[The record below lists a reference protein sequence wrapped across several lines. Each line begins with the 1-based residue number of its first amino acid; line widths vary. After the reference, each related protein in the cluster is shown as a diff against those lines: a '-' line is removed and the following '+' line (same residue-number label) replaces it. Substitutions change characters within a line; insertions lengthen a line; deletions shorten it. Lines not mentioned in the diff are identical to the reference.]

1 MKFISSYQD
10 ADFVYIAMEYMAIG
24 DVSKTFT
31 NDYRWNESDTK
42 AVIEQVLH
50 GLVAMHKESI
60 THRDLKPEVCTLP
73 CEGTAVKPNS
83 HQNIFLCL
91 PAGTAQVIHVKI
103 GDFGASK
110 HVPLSSTSTFLKT
123 SIGTV
128 GYMAP
133 EMLDTSIAKTNEVDI
148 WSLGCILFRMFTG
161 SLLFKDLS
169 ELYKYA
175 LSPPPQTLGLENIG
189 FSAPCVNFLNDALQ
203 ASPEDRPSAQACLE
217 RDWIMNKAPGLQYT
231 IGNDLYTSLS
241 MVGVGAPNIDTFR
254 QTVAEDKEDEGAGLS
269 REDI

>member
-1 MKFISSYQD
+1 
-10 ADFVYIAMEYMAIG
+10 
-24 DVSKTFT
+24 
-31 NDYRWNESDTK
+31 
-42 AVIEQVLH
+42 
-50 GLVAMHKESI
+50 
-60 THRDLKPEVCTLP
+60 
-73 CEGTAVKPNS
+73 
-83 HQNIFLCL
+83 
-91 PAGTAQVIHVKI
+91 
-103 GDFGASK
+103 
-110 HVPLSSTSTFLKT
+110 
-123 SIGTV
+123 
-128 GYMAP
+128 
-133 EMLDTSIAKTNEVDI
+133 
-148 WSLGCILFRMFTG
+148 MFTG

-189 FSAPCVNFLNDALQ
+189 FSAPCVHFLNDVLQ

-217 RDWIMNKAPGLQYT
+217 RDWIMNEAPGLQYT